1 MNKEK
6 EMRWDECTIS
16 LPVAPLRPGVLSLV
30 IVGVIII
37 RDTLMRSGDNHR
49 AFNLRFSSLL
59 CFAPRNSWNE
69 NATLLVKF
77 CFVLFPLNHCL
88 STVEC
93 QKIILGFSEFSVAR
107 GCAGL
112 QTVVPAAWKE
122 SKESSKKWQSRSGDR
137 LKSEREDV
145 TTPTDGVAFTSFPF
159 VRS

>member
-1 MNKEK
+1 MVCVTFRKPCEWKTCILQTVSSLYSLKCINCAYSVNKEK

-49 AFNLRFSSLL
+49 AFSLRFSSLL

-88 STVEC
+88 SSCRVPKDNPRF
-93 QKIILGFSEFSVAR
+93 QWILCCSWMCRPTNCG
-107 GCAGL
+107 
-112 QTVVPAAWKE
+112 P
-122 SKESSKKWQSRSGDR
+122 SS
-137 LKSEREDV
+137 LKRKQRV
-145 TTPTDGVAFTSFPF
+145 Q
-159 VRS
+159 